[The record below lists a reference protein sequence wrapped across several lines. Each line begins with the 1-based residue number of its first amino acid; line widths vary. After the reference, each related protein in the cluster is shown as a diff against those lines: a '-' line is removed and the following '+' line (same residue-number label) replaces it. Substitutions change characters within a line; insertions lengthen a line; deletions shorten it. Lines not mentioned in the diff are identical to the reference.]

1 MTWWLFLIPLSSA
14 LSCWLLLK
22 IFITA
27 LFHPDQPTKF
37 LGVKV
42 QGILP
47 SKQSTIAAKT
57 GKLVAEQFFSHDLIE
72 QKITD
77 PAILQKIM
85 PAIEEHIDDFLRH
98 KLKKQMP
105 IVGIFIGDKTIG
117 SLKKVFIDELET
129 LFPKIMSNYASNLA
143 SSLDI
148 QTLVSRKIESVSLN
162 EVEIAFHDN
171 FSREL
176 RLAQILS
183 VSIGLLIGFITA
195 LIIFFIK

>member
-1 MTWWLFLIPLSSA
+1 
-14 LSCWLLLK
+14 
-22 IFITA
+22 
-27 LFHPDQPTKF
+27 
-37 LGVKV
+37 
-42 QGILP
+42 
-47 SKQSTIAAKT
+47 
-57 GKLVAEQFFSHDLIE
+57 LIE